1 MKNIGKRVAALW
13 ISAALV
19 ISCAA
24 CGKGDRKKTNTS
36 PTETT
41 DTVRDGQEADNT
53 VSVIP
58 FDDSDEEDTVTTTMP
73 PKTTATQK
81 TTATKKETTAT
92 VKATTTTTAA
102 KTSQEPKDSD
112 FVRVRD
118 YLPET
123 AVELMYATDK
133 NFTGEVIYDFSEA
146 WLRYGTVRKLQ
157 KAQKRLTKQGYRIK
171 IWDAFRPVS
180 AQFKL
185 WEICPDPKYVA
196 NPNKG
201 FSSHSRGNTVDIT
214 LVDSDGA
221 ELPMP
226 TGFDDFTPLADRD
239 YSDVTDQTAL
249 ANVTLLEQT
258 MKACGFKPYAGEWW
272 HFSDN
277 DVYDVAKDFE
287 PKD

>member
-1 MKNIGKRVAALW
+1 MLIQWNRAVG
-13 ISAALV
+13 SAALALAAALLF
-19 ISCAA
+19 SLAA
-24 CGKGDRKKTNTS
+24 CGQTKNPDTDATSGESIGDS
-36 PTETT
+36 
-41 DTVRDGQEADNT
+41 
-53 VSVIP
+53 VSVVP
-58 FDDSDEEDTVTTTMP
+58 FEEGGGDTPATTE
-73 PKTTATQK
+73 A
-81 TTATKKETTAT
+81 
-92 VKATTTTTAA
+92 VSVTTTTTATTTVA
-102 KTSQEPKDSD
+102 APQEPMDSD

-123 AVELMYATDK
+123 EVELMYATDR

-146 WLRYGTVRKLQ
+146 WLRYGTVKKLQ
-157 KAQKRLTKQGYRIK
+157 KAQSRFAEQGYHIK

-185 WEICPDPKYVA
+185 WEICPDPIYVS

-214 LVDSDGA
+214 LADADGV
-221 ELPMP
+221 ELLMP
-226 TGFDDFTPLADRD
+226 TGFDNFTPLADRD
-239 YSDVTDQTAL
+239 YSDVADQTAL

-258 MKACGFKPYAGEWW
+258 MKSCGFKPYSGEWW

-277 DVYDVAKDFE
+277 DTYEVAENFE